1 MTLHPLT
8 ASLYIDFQ
16 SFLDLVGVLDEAGFG
31 ALAGAGA
38 RFPPQS
44 IPPCHRTRV
53 HQSAPGLPVQHHLT
67 ALLIY
72 LLQSAC

>member
-1 MTLHPLT
+1 VTLHLLT
-8 ASLYIDFQ
+8 TSLYNAFQ

-38 RFPPQS
+38 RLPPKS

-67 ALLIY
+67 AFLISLLR
-72 LLQSAC
+72 SEC